1 MDNLSCM
8 IVLFG
13 GGQLAGPETELLPG
27 PFIPDNG
34 FQKAYT
40 AMAEHAGKSLAQS
53 IEMRYDYVKK
63 QLADF
68 SSSGAA
74 ASGVSADEA
83 REMTDE
89 LSQFGEGP
97 AEALQAG
104 TAERTQWFDTW
115 VQENCNEDDGDEM
128 NQLSMM
134 QNPRILELARQ
145 RGLIAQSPSRVV
157 RVGTAEQVKAAL
169 EANEALPKWGSEI
182 EQCCGL
188 EGMLMRED
196 DSDNTAQ
203 VVFEDKNFSIWLPTS
218 TLTDVFRE
226 VCDREKLQPA
236 VEAHPALKWHDRL
249 ADTCGKHGLVL
260 KVDNDGTSNMRFPC
274 LDGMEVWLPTPCL
287 ADLPADAA
295 PGEGEGEESPEGG
308 EAKRQRTA

>member
-1 MDNLSCM
+1 M
-8 IVLFG
+8 
-13 GGQLAGPETELLPG
+13 ELLPG

-53 IEMRYDYVKK
+53 IEMRYDHVKK
-63 QLADF
+63 QLTDF
-68 SSSGAA
+68 SSSGAT
-74 ASGVSADEA
+74 ASGVSEDEA

-128 NQLSMM
+128 GSMM
-134 QNPRILELARQ
+134 NNPRLLELARQ
-145 RGLIAQSPSRVV
+145 RGLIAQSPSRIV
-157 RVGTAEQVKAAL
+157 RVGTADQVKAAL
-169 EANEALPKWGSEI
+169 EANEALPKWGTEI

-196 DSDNTAQ
+196 PSDDTAQ
-203 VVFEDKNFSIWLPTS
+203 VVFEDKNFSIWLPQS
-218 TLTDVFRE
+218 TLSDVFRE
-226 VCDREKLQPA
+226 VCPREKLQPA

-287 ADLPADAA
+287 ADLPSPAA
-295 PGEGEGEESPEGG
+295 AVEPDGELGPGDGKGEESPEGG
-308 EAKRQRTA
+308 DTKRQRTA